1 MGLCVSVI
9 QRTRT
14 WDSVCLTNRGL
25 RHGTLCVCHTE
36 DLDMGFCVSDL
47 KRTLT
52 WDSVFLSYRGLGY
65 GILCV

>member
-14 WDSVCLTNRGL
+14 WDSLCLTNRGL
-25 RHGTLCVCHTE
+25 WHGTLCVCHTE

-47 KRTLT
+47 KRTMT
-52 WDSVFLSYRGLGY
+52 WDRGEHEWDFACLSYKRL
-65 GILCV
+65 